1 MLVVHHLRISQS
13 ERIVWL
19 CEELG
24 VPYELKLYN
33 RLPSMMGPPEYRS
46 LHPLGSAPTI
56 TDGPLTLAE
65 SGAVIEYIIHQYGD
79 GRLIPKPGDAG
90 WTDYLFWFH
99 VGNGSVLPMLM
110 RGMMMKFAGLAADN
124 PVVEMGAKRS
134 DAMLD
139 MFENHLASNDYLA
152 GAQFTAAD
160 IMNLFPFTRGQ
171 AFMPFDLSKRPAIS
185 RWVERNTA
193 RPAYQRAMTKA
204 EPA

>member
-24 VPYELKLYN
+24 IPYELKLYT

-56 TDGPLTLAE
+56 TDGPVTLAE
-65 SGAVIEYIIHQYGD
+65 SGAIIEYIVHKYGG
-79 GRLIPKPGDAG
+79 GRLIPKPNDAD
-90 WTDYLFWFH
+90 WPDYLFWFH
-99 VGNGSVLPMLM
+99 VGNGSVLPSLM
-110 RGMMMKFAGLAADN
+110 RGMMMKFAGLGADN
-124 PVVEMGAKRS
+124 PVAEMGAKRS
-134 DAMLD
+134 EALLD
-139 MFENHLASNDYLA
+139 MFETRLASNNYLA
-152 GAQFTAAD
+152 GPNFTAAD

-185 RWVERNTA
+185 QWIA
-193 RPAYQRAMTKA
+193 RLT
-204 EPA
+204 